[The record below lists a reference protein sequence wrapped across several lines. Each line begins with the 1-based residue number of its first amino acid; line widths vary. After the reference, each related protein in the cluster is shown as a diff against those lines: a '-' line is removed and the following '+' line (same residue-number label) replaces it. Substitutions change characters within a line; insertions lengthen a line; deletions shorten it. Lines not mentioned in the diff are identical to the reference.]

1 MKAALAEQLAV
12 SDPAGGLGKTL
23 GTILIEDR
31 NGAAMKVFQ
40 KELAKG
46 RKRIGIFYGAAHM
59 PDFEKRLRDDF
70 GLKKE
75 RVEWVTAW
83 DLTQNKAS
91 GPPINRL
98 LKSLFE

>member
-1 MKAALAEQLAV
+1 MHGVADKITTLLIWVFKFQHAKSV
-12 SDPAGGLGKTL
+12 RSRNTGGYERYYR
-23 GTILIEDR
+23 ILVNFE
-31 NGAAMKVFQ
+31 
-40 KELAKG
+40 
-46 RKRIGIFYGAAHM
+46 Y
-59 PDFEKRLRDDF
+59 DFEKRLRDDF